1 MSTDDAIADD
11 QLRETLARV
20 TARLPAGG
28 EDRPGQVEMALA
40 VGNAISTG
48 RHLAVQAG
56 TGTGKSLG
64 YLVPA
69 AISGRRVVVATAT
82 KALQDQLAERDLPL
96 VGEALGNSFTWAVL
110 KGRNNYLCR
119 QRAGELGEHG
129 FQAELDETEADPVA
143 DGPEPESIP
152 EEVLDASGAS
162 DASREMDADGAAM
175 GLADQVRWLVRWGE
189 TATTGDRSDLPFEPR
204 PRAWSAVSVGPRECP
219 GAFRCP
225 SGPHCFAES
234 AHDHAGSADV
244 VVVNLHLY
252 GAHVASGGQV
262 LPPHD
267 VVVFDEAHQLEDVMT
282 ATLGVDL
289 TPGRLRA
296 LGAGRGPS
304 CRRSV
309 SGKRTISSSP
319 PSGSRPCSANGW
331 ARGWTTPRR

>member
-162 DASREMDADGAAM
+162 DVSREMDADGAAM

-234 AHDHAGSADV
+234 AHDPRG
-244 VVVNLHLY
+244 LRRRR
-252 GAHVASGGQV
+252 GGQ
-262 LPPHD
+262 PPP
-267 VVVFDEAHQLEDVMT
+267 VRRARRQWGSG
-282 ATLGVDL
+282 APAARRGGVRRGPPARGRDDRHARRRPHPR
-289 TPGRLRA
+289 TPSGPRR
-296 LGAGRGPS
+296 GRGPS